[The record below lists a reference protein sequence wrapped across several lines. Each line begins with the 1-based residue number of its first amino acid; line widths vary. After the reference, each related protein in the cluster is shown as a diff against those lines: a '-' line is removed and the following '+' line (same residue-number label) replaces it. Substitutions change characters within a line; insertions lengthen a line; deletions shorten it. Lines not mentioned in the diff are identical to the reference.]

1 MMEAQPS
8 SQQQS
13 NQSSGG
19 AGAAHERCPCYE
31 VMDFIKTRLGVSPA
45 VRQHLSNSRVEFLK
59 AIRSVIDERIE
70 HLSKAG
76 QQGTKIPVE

>member
-1 MMEAQPS
+1 MMEAQ
-8 SQQQS
+8 QS
-13 NQSSGG
+13 NQQQGNQSTVS
-19 AGAAHERCPCYE
+19 ANSTRERCPCYE
-31 VMDFIKTRLGVSPA
+31 VMDFIRTRLGVSPA

-59 AIRSVIDERIE
+59 AIREVIDERIE

>member
-13 NQSSGG
+13 SGG
-19 AGAAHERCPCYE
+19 AGATHERCPCYE

>member
-1 MMEAQPS
+1 MMEPQQS
-8 SQQQS
+8 SQQQG
-13 NQSSGG
+13 NQST
-19 AGAAHERCPCYE
+19 AGASASHERCPCYE
-31 VMDFIKTRLGVSPA
+31 VMDFIRTRLGVSPA

-59 AIRSVIDERIE
+59 AIREVIDEKIE

>member
-1 MMEAQPS
+1 MMEAQ
-8 SQQQS
+8 QS
-13 NQSSGG
+13 NQQQGNQSNAS
-19 AGAAHERCPCYE
+19 ASHERCPCYE
-31 VMDFIKTRLGVSPA
+31 VMDFIRTRLGVSPA

-59 AIRSVIDERIE
+59 AIREVIDEKIE

>member
-8 SQQQS
+8 SQQQTL
-13 NQSSGG
+13 QSSGG
-19 AGAAHERCPCYE
+19 AGATHERCPCYE